1 MLLITSITKDYT
13 KSYKISKK
21 KKKKVMKNVML
32 LALFFWNGFG
42 SNCFK
47 GLKQH
52 FFYKIVF
59 LKTHHFLDTTFL
71 NIYNISTKQKKISS
85 SKMNIEIG
93 TKRDKI
99 INFYGRIFFFTSFP
113 LNLWG
118 CVFVELGEKSLDIP
132 LFTHQTKENQKLQ
145 LLFWGVFLLFFFH
158 RPSFP
163 SNQTYH

>member
-1 MLLITSITKDYT
+1 MK
-13 KSYKISKK
+13 
-21 KKKKVMKNVML
+21 KNVTL
-32 LALFFWNGFG
+32 LALFFRKGFE

-47 GLKQH
+47 SLKKH
-52 FFYKIVF
+52 HFYKMVF
-59 LKTHHFLDTTFL
+59 MKTHHFLDTTFL
-71 NIYNISTKQKKISS
+71 NICNISTKQKKISS

-132 LFTHQTKENQKLQ
+132 LFTHQTKENQKTSTS
-145 LLFWGVFLLFFFH
+145 FLGGFSIIL
-158 RPSFP
+158 FP
-163 SNQTYH
+163 SSKFSFQPNISLMTQ